1 VFSAHVNVEARK
13 KCQALFKLLGMDG
26 EWSNWI
32 ESVCGRGSF
41 RHFLWPELLTYFVS
55 IFCDVTRHNWLF
67 GHRHFVKP
75 FVSIFNSE
83 VALHYLDPWRRNKHT
98 PRRCGTTYRSY
109 LKERNISCSAWTL
122 NMKCVGCLE
131 TSVRNLQPTLHKPH
145 KSGAMNFTAT
155 KALNMP
161 SVDRSHCCNMDT
173 HTNTAERLLIA

>member
-1 VFSAHVNVEARK
+1 MFSAHVNVEARK

-32 ESVCGRGSF
+32 ESVCGRVSF

-173 HTNTAERLLIA
+173 HTDTAEGLLIA